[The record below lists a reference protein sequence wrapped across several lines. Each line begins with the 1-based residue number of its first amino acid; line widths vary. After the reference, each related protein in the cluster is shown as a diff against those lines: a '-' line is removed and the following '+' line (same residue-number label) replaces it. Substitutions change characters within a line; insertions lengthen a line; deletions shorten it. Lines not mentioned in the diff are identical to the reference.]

1 MHTIKP
7 IDETRVIDSAKK
19 TGAIVTAEE
28 HQVHGG
34 LGGAVAEVVVKNCPV
49 PMAMVAVNDTFGES
63 GTPDELLRA
72 YHLKDV
78 DIVEA
83 VRDVIRKKTDKIRV

>member
-7 IDETRVIDSAKK
+7 IDEACIIDSAKK

-28 HQVHGG
+28 HQKYGG
-34 LGGAVAEVVVKNCPV
+34 LGSAVAEVVVKNCPV

-63 GTPDELLRA
+63 GSPEELLEA

-78 DIVEA
+78 DIVDA
-83 VRDVIRKKTDKIRV
+83 VRDVIRKKTDSIKI